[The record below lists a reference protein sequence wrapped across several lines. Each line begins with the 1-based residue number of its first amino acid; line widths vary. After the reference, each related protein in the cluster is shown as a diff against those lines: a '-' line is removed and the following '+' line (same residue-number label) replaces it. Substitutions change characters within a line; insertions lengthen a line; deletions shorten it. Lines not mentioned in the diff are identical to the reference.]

1 MQARARRT
9 ERLEVELAGTIQVV
23 PGQEL
28 LDLLRCEL
36 GVHQLQVAL
45 KLIHRQEA
53 PVAGVPHVEGLLEL
67 PPCLIPAHVVQ
78 AEQRLYHDADL
89 VVSEVDSTH
98 ALDDR
103 PGAPE
108 FRRPQL
114 RGRAHV
120 AQQVDTGCRVAH
132 RVEHVHGPPL
142 LGAVA
147 TYHVRAIAR
156 LMFGP
161 SFWRGWNR
169 TDEAAW
175 LAHVS
180 NHTYNRHNGQ
190 LAPFRAKVK

>member
-23 PGQEL
+23 PGHEL
-28 LDLLRCEL
+28 LDLLRREL

-45 KLIHRQEA
+45 KLVHRQVA

-67 PPCLIPAHVVQ
+67 PPCLIPTHVVQ
-78 AEQRLYHDADL
+78 AEQRLNHDADL
-89 VVSEVDSTH
+89 VVSEVDGTH

-132 RVEHVHGPPL
+132 RVEHVHGPAL

-147 TYHVRAIAR
+147 TYPRSSDRSAYVWAE
-156 LMFGP
+156 
-161 SFWRGWNR
+161 FWRGWKL
-169 TDEAAW
+169 TDVPGIVLAA
-175 LAHVS
+175 
-180 NHTYNRHNGQ
+180 
-190 LAPFRAKVK
+190 FRAKVK

>member
-9 ERLEVELAGTIQVV
+9 ERLEVEFAGTIQVV

-45 KLIHRQEA
+45 KLVHRQVA

-78 AEQRLYHDADL
+78 AEQRLNHDADL
-89 VVSEVDSTH
+89 VVSEVDGTH

-132 RVEHVHGPPL
+132 RVEHVHEPLL

-156 LMFGP
+156 LMFGAE
-161 SFWRGWNR
+161 F
-169 TDEAAW
+169 
-175 LAHVS
+175 LAGVE
-180 NHTYNRHNGQ
+180 TYGPIKFLKALKRLVHSHHS
-190 LAPFRAKVK
+190 ARK

>member
-23 PGQEL
+23 PGHEL
-28 LDLLRCEL
+28 LDLLRREL

-45 KLIHRQEA
+45 KLVHRQVA

-67 PPCLIPAHVVQ
+67 PPCLIPTHVVQ
-78 AEQRLYHDADL
+78 AEQRLNHDADL
-89 VVSEVDSTH
+89 VVSEVDGTH

-120 AQQVDTGCRVAH
+120 AQQVDTGGRVAH
-132 RVEHVHGPPL
+132 RVEHVHGPLL

-147 TYHVRAIAR
+147 TYPRSSDRSAYELCLAR
-156 LMFGP
+156 VLAG
-161 SFWRGWNR
+161 G
-169 TDEAAW
+169 EAYGRSQQAFSNQPKPPR
-175 LAHVS
+175 LVS
-180 NHTYNRHNGQ
+180 